1 MKLPK
6 MIIFDYGHTLLY
18 EPGFNKL
25 RGTEALMPYITVNP
39 QNLTAK
45 EIVDFNSNIYAEYC
59 RKSQSI
65 CLEMH
70 NLCCMRLS
78 YELLRLK
85 FSVPIEEAEQI
96 FWDNTS
102 IGAVMPYADEMLR
115 YISKRGIRSG
125 VVSNMGWSGKALKV
139 RIDRLLPD
147 NRFEFVIASSEY
159 MVRKPNPLIFDLAL
173 KKANL
178 SASDVWFCG
187 DSPTADVEGA
197 ASVGIFPVWYEDLT
211 VENPFRESNSNEPNC
226 EHLHIHNWRE
236 LVEILEG
243 LK

>member
-18 EPGFNKL
+18 EPGFNTL
-25 RGTEALMPYITVNP
+25 RGTEALMPYITENP
-39 QNLTAK
+39 QKLTAE
-45 EIVDFNSNIYAEYC
+45 EIKDFDGKIFSEHC
-59 RKSQSI
+59 RKAQSSG
-65 CLEMH
+65 LEMH
-70 NLCCMRLS
+70 NFCCMRLA
-78 YELLRLK
+78 YELLGLK
-85 FSVPIEEAEQI
+85 FSVSIEEAERI
-96 FWDNTS
+96 LWDNTS

-115 YISKRGIRSG
+115 YISKKGIRSG
-125 VVSNMGWSGKALKV
+125 VVSNMGWSGKALQT
-139 RIDRLLPD
+139 RIDRLLPE

-159 MVRKPNPLIFDLAL
+159 MVRKPNPLIFKLAL

-211 VENPFRESNSNEPNC
+211 VENPFRESNSNDPSC
-226 EHLHIHNWRE
+226 EHLHIHDWRE
-236 LVEILEG
+236 LMEILEEI
-243 LK
+243 